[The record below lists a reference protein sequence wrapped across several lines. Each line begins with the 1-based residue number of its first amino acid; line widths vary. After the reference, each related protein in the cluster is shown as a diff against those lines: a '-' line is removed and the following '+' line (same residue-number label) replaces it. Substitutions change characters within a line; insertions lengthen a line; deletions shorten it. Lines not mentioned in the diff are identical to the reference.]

1 LSKDPLKP
9 RKNKREFISTMCF
22 KYQLVSSPNARLF
35 VKIMDEDM
43 TSDDTVAE
51 GYFNFQSCGLLSG
64 QSGSYR
70 LLLNY
75 TPVNGK
81 ASTKG

>member
-1 LSKDPLKP
+1 MLKVP
-9 RKNKREFISTMCF
+9 
-22 KYQLVSSPNARLF
+22 VSSPNARLF

-75 TPVNGK
+75 TPVKGK

>member
-1 LSKDPLKP
+1 
-9 RKNKREFISTMCF
+9 
-22 KYQLVSSPNARLF
+22 
-35 VKIMDEDM
+35 MDEDM

-75 TPVNGK
+75 TPVKRK